1 MIISIIIMSLV
12 GVVYFFLGKYVAIIF
27 TRDAQVIALGENAL
41 KILAF
46 SQPFA
51 AVYFV
56 VAGALRGAGDT
67 KYAMYASAIG
77 VWAIRL
83 VIGYILADMLNMAL
97 VGAWIAVTLDMALD
111 GVSA

>member
-1 MIISIIIMSLV
+1 M
-12 GVVYFFLGKYVAIIF
+12 IF

-46 SQPFA
+46 SQPFTA
-51 AVYFV
+51 AYFV

-77 VWAIRL
+77 MWITRL
-83 VIGYILADMLNMAL
+83 GIGYVLADLLNMAL
-97 VGAWIAVTLDMALD
+97 VGAWIAVTIDMVVRMILVLRRFSS
-111 GVSA
+111 GVVFKEYSKESLSEST